1 MKKIIYEK
9 DDVQI
14 IVNSESEAKIWLYTT
29 LIRNL
34 LIKNKD
40 IENDKD
46 N

>member
-14 IVNSESEAKIWLYTT
+14 IVNSESEAKIWLYAT

-40 IENDKD
+40 KDNDKD